1 MTPSRPYL
9 LRGFYEW
16 IVDNHYTPYIV
27 INTEIPDVHVPEEY
41 IEDGRIVLNI
51 APNAIRGLLLAN
63 DHIEFNARFS
73 GVPYDIW
80 APIKAVTAVYA
91 KENGKGMVFKEEE
104 EDESPP
110 PSPTTP
116 NLSTTTESG
125 KIGSGGGKKGG
136 SGRSHL
142 TLVK

>member
-27 INTEIPDVHVPEEY
+27 INTDMPDVHVPEEY

-63 DHIEFNARFS
+63 DHVEFNARFS

-91 KENGKGMVFKEEE
+91 KENGRGMVFKEEE

-110 PSPTTP
+110 PSPTP
-116 NLSTTTESG
+116 NTNATIESG
-125 KIGSGGGKKGG
+125 KSGSGGGKKGG
-136 SGRSHL
+136 GGRSHL

>member
-9 LRGFYEW
+9 LRGFYDW

-27 INTEIPDVHVPEEY
+27 INTELPDVHVPEEY

-51 APNAIRGLLLAN
+51 APNAVRGLLLAN

-73 GVPYDIW
+73 GIPHDIW

-91 KENGKGMVFKEEE
+91 KENGRGMVFKEEE
-104 EDESPP
+104 EDDAPPPP
-110 PSPTTP
+110 PST
-116 NLSTTTESG
+116 NKDAESG
-125 KIGSGGGKKGG
+125 KTGSTTGSGGKKGG
-136 SGRSHL
+136 GGRSHL

>member
-27 INTEIPDVHVPEEY
+27 INTDIPDVHVPEEY

-91 KENGKGMVFKEEE
+91 KENGRGMVFKEEE
-104 EDESPP
+104 EDDTPP
-110 PSPTTP
+110 TSPTPTITSD
-116 NLSTTTESG
+116 STKPAS
-125 KIGSGGGKKGG
+125 SSGGKKGG
-136 SGRSHL
+136 GGRSHL

>member
-9 LRGFYEW
+9 LRGFYDW
-16 IVDNHYTPYIV
+16 IVDNHYTPYVV
-27 INTEIPDVHVPEEY
+27 INTELPDVHVPEEY

-51 APNAIRGLLLAN
+51 APNAVKGLLLAN

-73 GVPYDIW
+73 GIPHDIW
-80 APIKAVTAVYA
+80 APIKSVTAVYA
-91 KENGKGMVFKEEE
+91 KENGRGMVFKEEE
-104 EDESPP
+104 EDETPP
-110 PSPTTP
+110 PAP
-116 NLSTTTESG
+116 NKDAESDKTGSTGSSG
-125 KIGSGGGKKGG
+125 KKGGG

>member
-27 INTEIPDVHVPEEY
+27 INTELADVHVPEEY

-63 DHIEFNARFS
+63 DHVEFNARFS
-73 GVPYDIW
+73 GVPHDIW
-80 APIKAVTAVYA
+80 APIKSVTAVYA
-91 KENGKGMVFKEEE
+91 KENGRGMVFKEEE

-110 PSPTTP
+110 PS
-116 NLSTTTESG
+116 STTTTEESG
-125 KIGSGGGKKGG
+125 KSGSGGGKKGG
-136 SGRSHL
+136 GGRSHL

>member
-41 IEDGRIVLNI
+41 IEEGRIVLNI

-91 KENGKGMVFKEEE
+91 KENGRGMVFKEEE
-104 EDESPP
+104 EDETPP
-110 PSPTTP
+110 PSPTP
-116 NLSTTTESG
+116 NTNMTTESG
-125 KIGSGGGKKGG
+125 KSGSGSGKKGG
-136 SGRSHL
+136 GGRSHL

>member
-27 INTEIPDVHVPEEY
+27 INTDIPDVHVPEEY

-63 DHIEFNARFS
+63 DHVEFNARFS

-80 APIKAVTAVYA
+80 TPIKAVTAIYA
-91 KENGKGMVFKEEE
+91 KENGRGMVFKEEE
-104 EDESPP
+104 EEESPP
-110 PSPTTP
+110 PTSNT
-116 NLSTTTESG
+116 NATTESG
-125 KIGSGGGKKGG
+125 KSGSGSGGKKGG
-136 SGRSHL
+136 GGRSHL

>member
-41 IEDGRIVLNI
+41 IEEGRIVLNI

-91 KENGKGMVFKEEE
+91 KENGRGMVFKEEE
-104 EDESPP
+104 EEDSPP
-110 PSPTTP
+110 PSPTP
-116 NLSTTTESG
+116 NANMTTESG
-125 KIGSGGGKKGG
+125 KPGSGSGKKGG
-136 SGRSHL
+136 GGRSHL